1 MRPNR
6 GAFLPPPPYSYY
18 TPIFVIVKPFLQNF
32 SESHFG
38 NPIEQYIFNGKKFSR
53 SSLNY
58 LLGLTFLKKHLDD
71 VPETILEIG
80 GGFGTLAE
88 IYSHSGVDKFKYI
101 GVDIPPTSLI
111 AEAYLKS
118 IFLEEV
124 WGYHELKDYS
134 SIDISQLPKC
144 TVLQSWQFP
153 RLKGNIDLFVNFIS
167 FQEME
172 PEVVKNYINLIM
184 RHSPKWI
191 LLRNMREGKQ
201 LQKESLVGVKVPILT
216 QDYVT
221 YLECDYELIDSNVVP
236 YGYITVDN
244 FHSELLLFRKK

>member
-1 MRPNR
+1 
-6 GAFLPPPPYSYY
+6 
-18 TPIFVIVKPFLQNF
+18 
-32 SESHFG
+32 
-38 NPIEQYIFNGKKFSR
+38 
-53 SSLNY
+53 
-58 LLGLTFLKKHLDD
+58 
-71 VPETILEIG
+71 
-80 GGFGTLAE
+80 
-88 IYSHSGVDKFKYI
+88 
-101 GVDIPPTSLI
+101 
-111 AEAYLKS
+111 
-118 IFLEEV
+118 
-124 WGYHELKDYS
+124 
-134 SIDISQLPKC
+134 
-144 TVLQSWQFP
+144 
-153 RLKGNIDLFVNFIS
+153 
-167 FQEME
+167 ME